1 MRSLFPFRLGVE
13 KKREMSIPG
22 TNATTRHLLLT
33 DMLGSSSSHFDPI
46 RTLVRLGANSSY
58 LDSGARG

>member
-33 DMLGSSSSHFDPI
+33 
-46 RTLVRLGANSSY
+46 RY
-58 LDSGARG
+58 ARFEFFAF